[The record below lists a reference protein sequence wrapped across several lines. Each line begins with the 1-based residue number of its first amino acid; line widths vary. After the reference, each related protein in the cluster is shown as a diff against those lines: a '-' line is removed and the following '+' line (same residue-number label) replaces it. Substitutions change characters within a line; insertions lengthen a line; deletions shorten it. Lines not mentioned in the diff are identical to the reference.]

1 MAKLTRKQIKEGLN
15 TVPMDALILG
25 VKTSDKLTPKQ
36 REFAR
41 NVAMGKSKAQAYRES
56 YNTEASPHVVG
67 TEASRLSLRPDI
79 ALEIQAYKDAIEAE
93 KHRNPAQLR
102 ALVIHQLTKMA
113 LNDNVNDA
121 QRIKSLELLGKV
133 AEVGAFVDR
142 KETTVINHSTD
153 IRARLMAQ
161 LKTITAGSI
170 TEIDS
175 DKDADSLLAEI
186 QSAKPADDI
195 SEPSDPT
202 GGAPAQID
210 PPSGD
215 TYTHSV
221 PLTQSTPESNVS
233 DHSVKSSSQAVDF
246 PQEKKCTE
254 TSYSTPQ
261 ENTPHDDSKT
271 EGVGVVK
278 NSESDKSESG
288 AKAPITNWIEKG
300 RGV

>member
-1 MAKLTRKQIKEGLN
+1 MAKLTRKQIKEGLKA
-15 TVPMDALILG
+15 VPMDALILG

-56 YNTEASPHVVG
+56 YDTKGKSKTVG
-67 TEASRLSLRPDI
+67 NEASRLSLRPDI
-79 ALEIQAYKDAIEAE
+79 ALEIEAYQEAIEAE

-113 LNDNVNDA
+113 LNDKVNDA

-170 TEIDS
+170 TEVQSDDS
-175 DKDADSLLAEI
+175 ADSLLAEI
-186 QSAKPADDI
+186 QNGKPADAV

-202 GGAPAQID
+202 EGAPAQID
-210 PPSGD
+210 PID
-215 TYTHSV
+215 TGEHTHSI
-221 PLTQSTPESNVS
+221 PLTQSSP
-233 DHSVKSSSQAVDF
+233 KSTSSKLDAQPVDF
-246 PQEKKCTE
+246 IEEKNSTE
-254 TSYSTPQ
+254 TSYSTSETIST
-261 ENTPHDDSKT
+261 ENTPHDDSKM

-278 NSESDKSESG
+278 NSESDWSESG
-288 AKAPITNWIEKG
+288 ETPPVTNWKEKG
-300 RGV
+300 

>member
-41 NVAMGKSKAQAYRES
+41 NVAMGKTKAQAYRES
-56 YNTEASPHVVG
+56 YDSEGSSKTVG
-67 TEASRLSLRPDI
+67 NEASRLSLRPDV
-79 ALEIQAYKDAIEAE
+79 ALEIQAYREAIEAE

-113 LNDNVNDA
+113 LNDKVNDA

-175 DKDADSLLAEI
+175 DSDADSLLAEI

-202 GGAPAQID
+202 GGAD
-210 PPSGD
+210 PQNDPSSCD
-215 TYTHSV
+215 EYTHSI
-221 PLTQSTPESNVS
+221 PLTQSQSQSNVS

-288 AKAPITNWIEKG
+288 ATPPVNNWNEKG
-300 RGV
+300 

>member
-1 MAKLTRKQIKEGLN
+1 MAKLTRKQIREGLN

-41 NVAMGKSKAQAYRES
+41 NVAMGKTKAQAYRES
-56 YNTEASPHVVG
+56 YDSEGSSKTVG
-67 TEASRLSLRPDI
+67 NEASRLSLRPDV
-79 ALEIQAYKDAIEAE
+79 ALEIEAYREAIEAE

-133 AEVGAFVDR
+133 AEVGAFIDR

-161 LKTITAGSI
+161 LKNITTGSI
-170 TEIDS
+170 TDVTDS
-175 DKDADSLLAEI
+175 DSDADSLLAEI
-186 QSAKPADDI
+186 QSAKPADEI
-195 SEPSDPT
+195 SEPSAPT
-202 GGAPAQID
+202 TGAPAQID
-210 PPSGD
+210 PPSAD

-221 PLTQSTPESNVS
+221 PLNQSPPQSNVS
-233 DHSVKSSSQAVDF
+233 AHSVKSSSQVIDSLE
-246 PQEKKCTE
+246 EKKCTV
-254 TSYSTPQ
+254 TSYSSPQ

-278 NSESDKSESG
+278 NSDNEDG
-288 AKAPITNWIEKG
+288 APGERPPVNNWKAKG
-300 RGV
+300 

>member
-1 MAKLTRKQIKEGLN
+1 MAKLTRKQIREGLN

-41 NVAMGKSKAQAYRES
+41 NVAMGKTKAQAYRES
-56 YNTEASPHVVG
+56 YESNGSSKTVG
-67 TEASRLSLRPDI
+67 NEASRLSLRPDV
-79 ALEIQAYKDAIEAE
+79 ALEIEAYREAIEAE

-113 LNDNVNDA
+113 LNTKVNDA

-161 LKTITAGSI
+161 LKTITHGSI
-170 TEIDS
+170 TDVES
-175 DKDADSLLAEI
+175 NNGADSLLAELAEAI
-186 QSAKPADDI
+186 PADAI
-195 SEPSDPT
+195 AEPSDPT
-202 GGAPAQID
+202 TGAPAQID
-210 PPSGD
+210 PPSAD

-221 PLTQSTPESNVS
+221 PLNQSPPQSNVS
-233 DHSVKSSSQAVDF
+233 AHSVKSSSQDVDF
-246 PQEKKCTE
+246 PQEKSSTV
-254 TSYSTPQ
+254 TSYSSPQ
-261 ENTPHDDSKT
+261 ENTPHDDPKT

-278 NSESDKSESG
+278 NSDNEESASG
-288 AKAPITNWIEKG
+288 ETPPVNNWKEKG
-300 RGV
+300 

>member
-1 MAKLTRKQIKEGLN
+1 MAKLTRKQIREGLN

-56 YNTEASPHVVG
+56 YESNGSSKTVG
-67 TEASRLSLRPDI
+67 NEASRLSLRPDV
-79 ALEIQAYKDAIEAE
+79 ALEIEAYREAIEAE

-113 LNDNVNDA
+113 LNTKVNDA

-133 AEVGAFVDR
+133 AEIGLFVDR

-161 LKTITAGSI
+161 LKTITAGSVTDVTD
-170 TEIDS
+170 TE
-175 DKDADSLLAEI
+175 ADSLLDEI
-186 QSAKPADDI
+186 RQGAPLENPQDD
-195 SEPSDPT
+195 DPT
-202 GGAPAQID
+202 EGAPPEID

-215 TYTHSV
+215 AYTHSI
-221 PLTQSTPESNVS
+221 PHNQSTPISNVS
-233 DHSVKSSSQAVDF
+233 DHSVKSDSQDVDF
-246 PQEKKCTE
+246 TQEKKCTE

-278 NSESDKSESG
+278 ISEKGWSESG
-288 AKAPITNWIEKG
+288 ETPPVNNWNEKG
-300 RGV
+300 

>member
-1 MAKLTRKQIKEGLN
+1 
-15 TVPMDALILG
+15 MDTLVLG

-41 NVAMGKSKAQAYRES
+41 NVALGKSKAQSYREA
-56 YNTEASPHVVG
+56 YNTKASPNVVG
-67 TEASRLSLRPDI
+67 TEASRLSLRPDV
-79 ALEIQAYKDAIEAE
+79 ALEIEAYRQAIEAE
-93 KHRNPAQLR
+93 KHRTPAQLR

-142 KETTVINHSTD
+142 KETTVINHSAD

-161 LKTITAGSI
+161 LKTITQGSI
-170 TEIDS
+170 TEVRDDS
-175 DKDADSLLAEI
+175 AESLLAEI
-186 QSAKPADDI
+186 QEAKPTET
-195 SEPSDPT
+195 EPEPETPT
-202 GGAPAQID
+202 EGAPAPNAVD
-210 PPSGD
+210 VMGD
-215 TYTHSV
+215 NTHSIPHNESPTV
-221 PLTQSTPESNVS
+221 SNVS
-233 DHSVKSSSQAVDF
+233 DHSVKSSSQGVDF

-254 TSYSTPQ
+254 TSYSTDT

-278 NSESDKSESG
+278 NLGSDGSESG
-288 AKAPITNWIEKG
+288 AKAPVTNWIEKG
-300 RGV
+300 

>member
-1 MAKLTRKQIKEGLN
+1 MAKLTRKQIREGLN

-41 NVAMGKSKAQAYRES
+41 NVAMGKTKAQAYRES
-56 YNTEASPHVVG
+56 YNTEASPNVVG

-79 ALEIQAYKDAIEAE
+79 ALEIEAYREAIEAE
-93 KHRNPAQLR
+93 KYRNPAQLR

-113 LNDNVNDA
+113 LNTKVNDA

-133 AEVGAFVDR
+133 AEVGAFIDR

-161 LKTITAGSI
+161 LKTITAGSV
-170 TEIDS
+170 TDVNDTS
-175 DKDADSLLAEI
+175 ADSLLEEI
-186 QSAKPADDI
+186 RQGAPLENPQD
-195 SEPSDPT
+195 EDPT
-202 GGAPAQID
+202 EGAPPETATQLQ
-210 PPSGD
+210 D
-215 TYTHSV
+215 TYTHSI
-221 PLTQSTPESNVS
+221 PLTQSQSQTNVS
-233 DHSVKSSSQAVDF
+233 DHSVKSDSQDVDF
-246 PQEKKCTE
+246 TQEKNCTE

-288 AKAPITNWIEKG
+288 ETPPVNNCKEKG
-300 RGV
+300 

>member
-1 MAKLTRKQIKEGLN
+1 MAKLTRKQIREGLN

-41 NVAMGKSKAQAYRES
+41 NVAMGKTKAQAYRES
-56 YNTEASPHVVG
+56 YNTEASPNVVG

-79 ALEIQAYKDAIEAE
+79 ALEIEAYREAIEAE
-93 KHRNPAQLR
+93 KYRNPAQLR

-113 LNDNVNDA
+113 LNTKVNDA

-133 AEVGAFVDR
+133 AEVGAFIDR

-161 LKTITAGSI
+161 LKTITAGSV
-170 TEIDS
+170 TDVNDTS
-175 DKDADSLLAEI
+175 ADSLLEEI
-186 QSAKPADDI
+186 RQGAPLENPQD
-195 SEPSDPT
+195 EDPT
-202 GGAPAQID
+202 EGAPPETATQLQ
-210 PPSGD
+210 D
-215 TYTHSV
+215 TYTHSI
-221 PLTQSTPESNVS
+221 PLTQSQSQTNVS
-233 DHSVKSSSQAVDF
+233 DHSVKSDSQDVDF
-246 PQEKKCTE
+246 TQEKNCTE

-288 AKAPITNWIEKG
+288 KTPPVNNWKAKG
-300 RGV
+300 

>member
-1 MAKLTRKQIKEGLN
+1 MAKLSRKQIREGLN
-15 TVPMDALILG
+15 TVPMDTLLLG
-25 VKTSDKLTPKQ
+25 VKTSDALTPKQ
-36 REFAR
+36 REYAR
-41 NVAMGKSKAQAYRES
+41 NVALGKTKADAYREA
-56 YNTEASPHVVG
+56 YNTKGKTNTVG
-67 TEASRLSLRPDI
+67 TEVSRLSKNPSV
-79 ALEIQAYKDAIEAE
+79 ALEIEAYREAIEAE

-113 LNDNVNDA
+113 LNDKVNDA

-278 NSESDKSESG
+278 ISEKGWSESG
-288 AKAPITNWIEKG
+288 ETPPVNNWNEKG
-300 RGV
+300 

>member
-1 MAKLTRKQIKEGLN
+1 MAKLTRKQIREGLN

-41 NVAMGKSKAQAYRES
+41 NVAMGKTKAQAYRES
-56 YNTEASPHVVG
+56 YDSEGSSKTVG
-67 TEASRLSLRPDI
+67 NEASRLSLRPDV
-79 ALEIQAYKDAIEAE
+79 ALEIQAYREAIEAE

-113 LNDNVNDA
+113 LNTKVNDA

-133 AEVGAFVDR
+133 AEVGAFIDR

-161 LKTITAGSI
+161 LKTITHGSI
-170 TEIDS
+170 TDVSDS
-175 DKDADSLLAEI
+175 GADSLLAELAENI
-186 QSAKPADDI
+186 PADAI
-195 SEPSDPT
+195 AEPTDPT
-202 GGAPAQID
+202 GGAPAQTDASSQVIH
-210 PPSGD
+210 
-215 TYTHSV
+215 THSV
-221 PLTQSTPESNVS
+221 PLIQSTPISNVS
-233 DHSVKSSSQAVDF
+233 DHSVKSSSQDVDF
-246 PQEKKCTE
+246 TQEKSSTV
-254 TSYSTPQ
+254 TSYSSPQ

-278 NSESDKSESG
+278 NSESDESASG
-288 AKAPITNWIEKG
+288 ETPPVKNWKAKG
-300 RGV
+300 

>member
-1 MAKLTRKQIKEGLN
+1 MAKLTRKQIQEGLKA
-15 TVPMDALILG
+15 VPMDTLLLG
-25 VKTSDKLTPKQ
+25 VKTSDALTPKQ
-36 REFAR
+36 REYAR
-41 NVAMGKSKAQAYRES
+41 NVALGKTKADAYREA
-56 YNTEASPHVVG
+56 YNTKGKTGTVG
-67 TEASRLSLRPDI
+67 TEVSRLSKNPSI
-79 ALEIQAYKDAIEAE
+79 ALEIEAYREAIEAE

-113 LNDNVNDA
+113 LNEDVNDA

-161 LKTITAGSI
+161 LKTITAGSV
-170 TEIDS
+170 TEVTENG
-175 DKDADSLLAEI
+175 ADSLLAELSEAI
-186 QSAKPADDI
+186 PAETEDV
-195 SEPSDPT
+195 PSDPT
-202 GGAPAQID
+202 EWAPAQID
-210 PPSGD
+210 PSHGD
-215 TYTHSV
+215 VYTHSV
-221 PLTQSTPESNVS
+221 PLTQSTPISNVS
-233 DHSVKSSSQAVDF
+233 DHSVKSSSQDVDF

-261 ENTPHDDSKT
+261 ENTPHYDPKT

-288 AKAPITNWIEKG
+288 ETPPVINLDKKG
-300 RGV
+300 

>member
-1 MAKLTRKQIKEGLN
+1 MAKLTRKQIKEGLQA
-15 TVPMDALILG
+15 VPMDALILG

-41 NVAMGKSKAQAYRES
+41 NVALGKSKAQAYRES
-56 YNTEASPHVVG
+56 YDTEGSSKTVG
-67 TEASRLSLRPDI
+67 NEASRLSLRPDV
-79 ALEIQAYKDAIEAE
+79 ALEIQAYREAIEAE

-113 LNDNVNDA
+113 LNDKVNDA

-142 KETTVINHSTD
+142 KETTVINHSAD

-170 TEIDS
+170 TEVQSDDS
-175 DKDADSLLAEI
+175 ADSLLAEI
-186 QSAKPADDI
+186 QNGKPADAE
-195 SEPSDPT
+195 SELSDPT
-202 GGAPAQID
+202 EGASPQID
-210 PPSGD
+210 PIVTGEH
-215 TYTHSV
+215 THSV
-221 PLTQSTPESNVS
+221 SHNRSDAQTVS
-233 DHSVKSSSQAVDF
+233 SKTDAQPVDF
-246 PQEKKCTE
+246 IEEKNSTE
-254 TSYSTPQ
+254 TSYSTSETIST

-278 NSESDKSESG
+278 NSEKGSSESG
-288 AKAPITNWIEKG
+288 ETPPVNNWIEKG
-300 RGV
+300 

>member
-1 MAKLTRKQIKEGLN
+1 MAKLTRKQIREGLKA
-15 TVPMDALILG
+15 VPMDTLLLG
-25 VKTSDKLTPKQ
+25 VKTSDALTPKQ
-36 REFAR
+36 REYAR
-41 NVAMGKSKAQAYRES
+41 NVALGKTKADAYREA
-56 YNTEASPHVVG
+56 YNTKGKSNTVG
-67 TEASRLSLRPDI
+67 TEVSRLSKNPSV
-79 ALEIQAYKDAIEAE
+79 ALEVEAYREAIEAE
-93 KHRNPAQLR
+93 KHRTPAQLR

-142 KETTVINHSTD
+142 KETTVINHSAD

-170 TEIDS
+170 TEVSDS
-175 DKDADSLLAEI
+175 TDADSLMAEI
-186 QSAKPADDI
+186 QSAKPADAE

-202 GGAPAQID
+202 EGASPQID
-210 PPSGD
+210 PLARDG
-215 TYTHSV
+215 YTHSISHDRS
-221 PLTQSTPESNVS
+221 PSESNVS
-233 DHSVKSSSQAVDF
+233 DHSVKSSSQDVDF

-278 NSESDKSESG
+278 ISESDKSESG
-288 AKAPITNWIEKG
+288 ATPPVNNWNEKG
-300 RGV
+300 

>member
-1 MAKLTRKQIKEGLN
+1 
-15 TVPMDALILG
+15 MDALILG

-41 NVAMGKSKAQAYRES
+41 NVALGKSKAQAYRES
-56 YNTEASPHVVG
+56 YDTEASPHVVG

-79 ALEIQAYKDAIEAE
+79 ALEIQAYKEAIEAE

-113 LNDNVNDA
+113 LNTNVNDA

-142 KETTVINHSTD
+142 KETTVINHSAD

-170 TEIDS
+170 TEVQDNS
-175 DKDADSLLAEI
+175 ADSLLEEI
-186 QSAKPADDI
+186 QSGKPADAI

-202 GGAPAQID
+202 EGAHPQID
-210 PPSGD
+210 GESAGEH
-215 TYTHSV
+215 THSI
-221 PLTQSTPESNVS
+221 PLKRSTPNSTSSKLDAQPVDFIEE
-233 DHSVKSSSQAVDF
+233 KSS
-246 PQEKKCTE
+246 TE
-254 TSYSTPQ
+254 TSYSTSETIST
-261 ENTPHDDSKT
+261 ENTPHDDSKLD
-271 EGVGVVK
+271 GVGVVK
-278 NSESDKSESG
+278 NLESDSQWSG
-288 AKAPITNWIEKG
+288 ETPPVNNWIEKG
-300 RGV
+300 